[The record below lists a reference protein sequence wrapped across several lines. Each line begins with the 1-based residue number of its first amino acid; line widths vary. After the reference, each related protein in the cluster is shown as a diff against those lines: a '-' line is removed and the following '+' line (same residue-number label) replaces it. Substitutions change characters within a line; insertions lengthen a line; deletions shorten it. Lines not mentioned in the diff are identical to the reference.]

1 MSNGCINNMFIHII
15 GLCGNDTD
23 TQAIFN
29 VICVT
34 GVAILLSQVVYLL
47 RLAEVLPESS
57 DAVPLLG

>member
-1 MSNGCINNMFIHII
+1 MLYGYINIMFTHII
-15 GLCGNDTD
+15 GLFGNGTNI
-23 TQAIFN
+23 QAIFN

>member
-1 MSNGCINNMFIHII
+1 MV
-15 GLCGNDTD
+15 TKYRV
-23 TQAIFN
+23 TFN
-29 VICVT
+29 IICVT